1 MNKNF
6 TKISIFSL
14 VILLI
19 QPNAFAFITVLGKG
33 DASLC
38 YQSAKTGN
46 GGITAVNTC
55 LSAINDMSLTQKDLY
70 ATYVNLGIIYNNAK
84 KPDNAIE
91 YLNKGLEYN
100 GTLPESLLS
109 LGNSF
114 YLKKNYEKAIQ
125 LYDQSLDKGLNDI
138 SAVYFNKGLV
148 YERMS
153 NVDLAVKFYKKAVEL
168 KPQYYDYFE
177 KRARLQRSGK
187 WIN

>member
-1 MNKNF
+1 MFFFGNKL
-6 TKISIFSL
+6 KRSL
-14 VILLI
+14 LDKKTSPLLLI
-19 QPNAFAFITVLGKG
+19 CI
-33 DASLC
+33 SLIL
-38 YQSAKTGN
+38 SGAIGN
-46 GGITAVNTC
+46 VIDSVF
-55 LSAINDMSLTQKDLY
+55 Y
-70 ATYVNLGIIYNNAK
+70 GIIYNNAK

-153 NVDLAVKFYKKAVEL
+153 NVDLAIKFYKKAVGRI
-168 KPQYYDYFE
+168 KFE
-177 KRARLQRSGK
+177 FSLLIACLLYTSDAADE
-187 WIN
+187 